1 MMVPWKVSAIAAL
14 WLSAT
19 AVGANLEQE
28 TSSGAAVFTHPV
40 YPRILVPRQEQE
52 IPADDRNPPPPI
64 VPNPQP
70 NQPGGPNTP
79 VPAPEPE
86 TTAEPNNPPPPAT
99 TIAAPEPEITTEPE
113 NPPAPVTTQKPD
125 EPEDPKTTDGAPVPV
140 PQIYSTVY
148 VTCPVPIDCPAK
160 QTPTI
165 TTSIFPEESVL
176 FGEVPADNE
185 AIPTMEAIED
195 DTSRYFQQVFDDE
208 NISINDA
215 QHPDVQCQ
223 QQSNDDVP
231 RDCFMSIYF
240 KFCADV
246 NGHEGDEL
254 SKNLTGADAESG
266 SQEKRASLN
275 LRRHMLRERAES
287 CEGWVFEY
295 DWSGAKGDCQ
305 IPCGDSMYAFGDEC
319 FDSENSFLEGTIDVG
334 CGTYKYTAMPTTS
347 TTAPPFHLTGLP
359 TLTDVPGPISTP
371 DGSSCA
377 ETATNTQCAQGGG
390 GRGQACVENTY
401 CASWVSTKPTEAPS
415 PPEEKITPL
424 ELGPVFCKN
433 RGGDHKD
440 VSPGA
445 VKSLADAYCEA
456 NLPVDMKSDSPA
468 AGITKSD
475 LYYYE
480 VSWVEGC
487 KTTVESQDPYIPLG
501 NDGPLCKDLFVKAY
515 AGCDNGGIGGYIDA
529 GCVRYMFLGAQ

>member
-1 MMVPWKVSAIAAL
+1 
-14 WLSAT
+14 
-19 AVGANLEQE
+19 
-28 TSSGAAVFTHPV
+28 
-40 YPRILVPRQEQE
+40 
-52 IPADDRNPPPPI
+52 
-64 VPNPQP
+64 
-70 NQPGGPNTP
+70 
-79 VPAPEPE
+79 
-86 TTAEPNNPPPPAT
+86 
-99 TIAAPEPEITTEPE
+99 
-113 NPPAPVTTQKPD
+113 
-125 EPEDPKTTDGAPVPV
+125 
-140 PQIYSTVY
+140 
-148 VTCPVPIDCPAK
+148 VPIDCPAK
-160 QTPTI
+160 ETPTI
-165 TTSIFPEESVL
+165 TTSVFPEESVL

-223 QQSNDDVP
+223 QQSSDDVP
-231 RDCFMSIYF
+231 RDCFMSIYS

-246 NGHEGDEL
+246 NGHEGEVL
-254 SKNLTGADAESG
+254 RKNLTGADAESG

-319 FDSENSFLEGTIDVG
+319 FDSENSFLEGTINVG
-334 CGTYKYTAMPTTS
+334 CGTYKYTAIPTTS

-401 CASWVSTKPTEAPS
+401 CASWVSTQPTEAPG

-424 ELGPVFCKN
+424 ELGSVFCKN

-456 NLPVDMKSDSPA
+456 NVPAEMKPDSPA

-487 KTTVESQDPYIPLG
+487 KTTVESQDPYWPLG
-501 NDGPLCKDLFVKAY
+501 KDGPLCKDLFVKAY
-515 AGCDNGGIGGYIDA
+515 AGCK
-529 GCVRYMFLGAQ
+529 

>member
-1 MMVPWKVSAIAAL
+1 
-14 WLSAT
+14 
-19 AVGANLEQE
+19 
-28 TSSGAAVFTHPV
+28 
-40 YPRILVPRQEQE
+40 
-52 IPADDRNPPPPI
+52 
-64 VPNPQP
+64 
-70 NQPGGPNTP
+70 
-79 VPAPEPE
+79 
-86 TTAEPNNPPPPAT
+86 
-99 TIAAPEPEITTEPE
+99 
-113 NPPAPVTTQKPD
+113 
-125 EPEDPKTTDGAPVPV
+125 
-140 PQIYSTVY
+140 
-148 VTCPVPIDCPAK
+148 
-160 QTPTI
+160 
-165 TTSIFPEESVL
+165 
-176 FGEVPADNE
+176 
-185 AIPTMEAIED
+185 MEAIED

-223 QQSNDDVP
+223 KQSSDDVP
-231 RDCFMSIYF
+231 RDCFMSIYS

-254 SKNLTGADAESG
+254 SKNLTGADAEGG
-266 SQEKRASLN
+266 SQEKRASIN
-275 LRRHMLRERAES
+275 MRRHMLRERAES
-287 CEGWVFEY
+287 CDGWVFEH

-334 CGTYKYTAMPTTS
+334 CGTYKYTAIPTTS

-359 TLTDVPGPISTP
+359 TLTDIPGPISTP

-401 CASWVSTKPTEAPS
+401 CASWASTEPTEAPA
-415 PPEEKITPL
+415 PPEEETPPEDETTSL

-433 RGGDHKD
+433 RGGNHKD
-440 VSPGA
+440 VSPRA
-445 VKSLADAYCEA
+445 VRALADAYCEA
-456 NLPVDMKSDSPA
+456 NLPVELKPGDPA
-468 AGITKSD
+468 YGITKSD

-487 KTTVESQDPYIPLG
+487 KTTVDLQDPYTPLG

-515 AGCDNGGIGGYIDA
+515 ARCKYSAPCFNNLLLMHLLLGDNDGIGGYIDA
-529 GCVRYMFLGAQ
+529 GCVRYTFLGAQ